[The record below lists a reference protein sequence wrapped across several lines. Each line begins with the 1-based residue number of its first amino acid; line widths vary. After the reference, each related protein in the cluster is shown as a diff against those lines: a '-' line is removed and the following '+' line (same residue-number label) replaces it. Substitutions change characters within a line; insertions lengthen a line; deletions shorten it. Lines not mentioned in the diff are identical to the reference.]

1 MEFNIDICNTI
12 QGGITILDLSKEY
25 NITEENKKFIADFYK
40 YGFAGVIENWII
52 NNMKE
57 NPQNIINKLNIMISG
72 SFENAIK
79 KMST

>member
-1 MEFNIDICNTI
+1 MIKIGLDIGSTTVKAVALDEKGNVVVDYKYDDATEFN
-12 QGGITILDLSKEY
+12 
-25 NITEENKKFIADFYK
+25 K